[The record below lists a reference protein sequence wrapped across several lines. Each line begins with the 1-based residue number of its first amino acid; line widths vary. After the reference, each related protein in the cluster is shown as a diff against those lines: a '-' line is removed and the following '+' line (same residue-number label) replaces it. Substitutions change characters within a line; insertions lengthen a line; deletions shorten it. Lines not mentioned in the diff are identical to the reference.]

1 MPGIK
6 LILVV
11 IFLLPKLV
19 HGGHLLSIDKDFDST
34 FLGGYISFFEDYS
47 RTYNLNDILNKN
59 PEFESATILNSIKEG
74 SILWYQFTL
83 KSIAKEP
90 IRLVILGEGN
100 YTSLELYEIDQ
111 NQESHI
117 LSLEKENTE
126 IYTSLTLYPEKE
138 YIYYIRFEPKGKTQI
153 TFSLW
158 SEESFNLRTSGHLSY
173 IRWGTL
179 EFWGWRG
186 ALIVL
191 AFVALLYLNYYLT
204 KDEEEE
210 TEEEKAL
217 QEQEAKQIRSYLS
230 SLEILVKTMKI
241 SLSCWEEITGKDQIE
256 LAQESRIWSAYLD
269 QKNGVWRV
277 RSMNQYL
284 SLSTVPAQKPRWR
297 KVAQTAEFILNILPE
312 NHPNREDLEDLLLQI
327 NEQFNTTN

>member
-1 MPGIK
+1 MSGIK

-11 IFLLPKLV
+11 ISLLPKLAY
-19 HGGHLLSIDKDFDST
+19 GEHLLSIDKDFDST
-34 FLGGYISFFEDYS
+34 FLGGHISFFEDYS
-47 RTYNLNDILNKN
+47 RTYNLNSILNKN
-59 PEFESATILNSIKEG
+59 PEFDSAKILHSIQEG

-90 IRLVILGEGN
+90 IHLVILGEGN

-117 LSLEKENTE
+117 LALEKENTE
-126 IYTSLTLYPEKE
+126 IYTPLTLYPEKK
-138 YIYYIRFEPKGKTQI
+138 YIYYIRLDPEDKKQV

-158 SEESFNLRTSGHLSY
+158 SEASFNLRTSGHLSY

-186 ALIVL
+186 VLIVL

-217 QEQEAKQIRSYLS
+217 QEQEAKQIKNYLS

-241 SLSCWEEITGKDQIE
+241 SLSCWEEMTGKDQIE
-256 LAQESRIWSAYLD
+256 LAQESGIWSAYLD

-277 RSMNQYL
+277 RSMSQYL
-284 SLSTVPAQKPRWR
+284 SISTVPAQKPRWR
-297 KVAQTAEFILNILPE
+297 KVAQTAEFILDQLPD
-312 NHPNREDLEDLLLQI
+312 NHPSREELEELLIQI
-327 NEQFNTTN
+327 NEQFNTTS